1 MRDLARLPLRWRR
14 LAALFVVGAFTAT
27 AVATEPHHSFGV
39 DTLGDGVHL
48 YRPADESSDAVNSL
62 VVERNDGVL
71 VVAAQ
76 PSPEAARKLL
86 AAIDARLSKPVRYL
100 VFPHSHA
107 DTVGGASAFPESVL
121 VIGSL
126 ACRDALADADY
137 DFGAEARA
145 RSADPAGWG
154 EPPRRLPVLLL
165 EARSTLDDER
175 NPVELLP
182 FGSSHSPGDLL
193 VRVPG
198 HDVFF
203 LGGLIFPDGRPY
215 AGDSQISSWMS
226 ALNHFVRQA
235 PRVMV
240 PLRGPVIGVAELR
253 EQRNALA
260 WLRGQVEYGLSE
272 RWAHEEIRERIL
284 AMPEI
289 EGRFATD
296 SPFLAP
302 FIDRAVQQAV
312 ADRIKLA
319 GG

>member
-1 MRDLARLPLRWRR
+1 VALLVVCALSTTA
-14 LAALFVVGAFTAT
+14 LAAQTAEPFT
-27 AVATEPHHSFGV
+27 V

-48 YRPADESSDAVNSL
+48 YRPSDDSLHSVNSL
-62 VVERNDGVL
+62 VVERADGLL
-71 VVAAQ
+71 VVTAQ
-76 PSPEAARKLL
+76 PSPAAARKLL
-86 AAIDARLSKPVRYL
+86 AAIDARLSTAVRYL
-100 VFPHSHA
+100 VLPHSHTDA
-107 DTVGGASAFPESVL
+107 AGGASAFPDTVL
-121 VIGSL
+121 VISSL
-126 ACRDALADADY
+126 ACQNALADADY

-145 RSADPAGWG
+145 RSADSLAWG
-154 EPPRRLPVLLL
+154 EPPRRPPVLLL

-182 FGSSHSPGDLL
+182 FGNGHSPGDLL

-215 AGDSQISSWMS
+215 AGDAQISSWMS

-240 PLRGPVIGVAELR
+240 PLRGPVIGIAELR

-260 WLRGQVEYGLSE
+260 WLRGHVENGLTE
-272 RWAHEEIRERIL
+272 GWAHEEIRERIL

-289 EGRFATD
+289 EERFATD

-302 FIDRAVQQAV
+302 FIDRAVQQAL